1 MTAEPMRVVSGE
13 VVVLMDESAARRL
26 DGRIRRMA
34 GSVRDQLETLYKLI
48 SEAKVGATH
57 SALGFASWTAYVAD
71 VFAAAPLHLEREQ
84 RRELV
89 GYLDSEGMSTRAISR
104 TVGAARNTVR
114 DDLRQVGQFD
124 PPAEDDYADLITGSD
139 DDFEAA
145 LAESR
150 AEGDLSRENVAS
162 KLPAPR
168 VAGLDGKVYPPKP
181 PNTPKRRRPLPDA
194 FHDAVFQLEKVTEK
208 VERLLSDDRF
218 ERHAEELAHRY
229 LHAAHRAESHRAPR
243 RGARK
248 PPLGDCDHPAG
259 SISPRGGELMTAAEE
274 LTQAVQELVLD
285 GDVIPC
291 GPEPAP
297 WYADHPV
304 MRAEAAQRCI
314 GCPALN
320 LCASVAD
327 EAGERW
333 GVWGGRDHQVR
344 SQQAGAA

>member
-34 GSVRDQLETLYKLI
+34 GSVRDQLETLHKLI
-48 SEAKVGATH
+48 SEAKVGAAH

-181 PNTPKRRRPLPDA
+181 PKTPKRRRPLPDA

-208 VERLLSDDRF
+208 VDRLLSDDRF

-229 LHAAHRAESHRAPR
+229 LHAAHRAESHTGHLAEVLESHRSETATT
-243 RGARK
+243 
-248 PPLGDCDHPAG
+248 PPDRSVH
-259 SISPRGGELMTAAEE
+259 AA
-274 LTQAVQELVLD
+274 
-285 GDVIPC
+285 
-291 GPEPAP
+291 
-297 WYADHPV
+297 
-304 MRAEAAQRCI
+304 
-314 GCPALN
+314 
-320 LCASVAD
+320 AS
-327 EAGERW
+327 
-333 GVWGGRDHQVR
+333 
-344 SQQAGAA
+344 